1 MAIRR
6 PPPSLNPALSAK
18 ISGLD
23 KKLDKTQEVP
33 PQNKTPEPPT
43 QKPNAEAKVLSVSEL
58 AAKQNVHIDRSR
70 GAQQSQESND
80 YLLSRQEVSTG
91 HNFLEALN
99 DSPEDE
105 ERNEDN
111 ELEPDPYLSGF
122 ESMKNVYLKVHGR
135 ASPKT
140 LQLLEGPDLEDLVR
154 MLEELHLT
162 DELRRNTES
171 RLNRVLYNILKDE
184 PGPLLLGLSDERLSH
199 PWRLF
204 TEGWD
209 IWVPDIESEM
219 EDAEE
224 SGVELFWE
232 GEAEDSQGQDIE
244 ITQTLSF
251 ESNSL
256 RLHTKFGNKT
266 DDLTFDGQTFFRLK
280 QR

>member
-1 MAIRR
+1 MAVRR
-6 PPPSLNPALSAK
+6 PPPSLNPAFSAK

-23 KKLDKTQEVP
+23 KKLDQPQEASPNKETPKKSSGTQNP
-33 PQNKTPEPPT
+33 
-43 QKPNAEAKVLSVSEL
+43 EAKVLSVSEL
-58 AAKQNVHIDRSR
+58 AAKQNVHMARSR

-99 DSPEDE
+99 DQPN
-105 ERNEDN
+105 NEDQSDEN
-111 ELEPDPYLSGF
+111 ELAPDPYLSGF

-162 DELRRNTES
+162 DELRRNAES
-171 RLNRVLYNILKDE
+171 RLTPSIYNILKDE
-184 PGPLLLGLSDERLSH
+184 PGPLLLGLSDNRLTQ
-199 PWRLF
+199 PWHLF

-209 IWVPDIESEM
+209 IWVPEIESEM
-219 EDAEE
+219 DDAEA

-232 GEAEDSQGQDIE
+232 GEAEDPDGRDIE
-244 ITQTLSF
+244 ITQSLSF

-256 RLHTKFGNKT
+256 RLHTKFGSQT

>member
-6 PPPSLNPALSAK
+6 PPPSLNPAFSAK

-23 KKLDKTQEVP
+23 KKLDQPQQSPEAENKSKKP
-33 PQNKTPEPPT
+33 PSKPT
-43 QKPNAEAKVLSVSEL
+43 ADAEVLSVSEL
-58 AAKQNVHIDRSR
+58 AAKQNVHMDRSR

-91 HNFLEALN
+91 HNFLESLH
-99 DSPEDE
+99 DPVDD
-105 ERNEDN
+105 EDN
-111 ELEPDPYLSGF
+111 DESSQFDPDPYLSGF

-162 DELRRNTES
+162 DELRRSAES
-171 RLNRVLYNILKDE
+171 RLTPGIYNILKDE
-184 PGPLLLGLSDERLSH
+184 PGPLLVGLSDKRLTQ
-199 PWRLF
+199 PWQLF

-209 IWVPDIESEM
+209 IWVPEVESEL
-219 EDAEE
+219 EDAIE

-232 GEAEDSQGQDIE
+232 GEAEDPQGRDIE
-244 ITQTLSF
+244 ITQSLSF
-251 ESNSL
+251 QSNTL
-256 RLHTKFGNKT
+256 RLQTKFGPQT
-266 DDLTFDGQTFFRLK
+266 DDLTFDGHTFFRLK